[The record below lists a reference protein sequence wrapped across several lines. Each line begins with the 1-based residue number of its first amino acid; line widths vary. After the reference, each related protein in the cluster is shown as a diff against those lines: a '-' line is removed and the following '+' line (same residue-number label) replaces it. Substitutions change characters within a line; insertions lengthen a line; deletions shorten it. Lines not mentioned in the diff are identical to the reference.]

1 MLGPIGLAAAIL
13 VPAVTAL
20 ALLAGDA
27 RAEAPRPAAGATPL
41 VGIHKIRH
49 VVVIVQENRSF
60 DSYFGT
66 YPHADGIPM
75 RNGVPAACLH
85 DLQTKRCGRPFHD
98 TSDRN
103 HGGPHGHRFAVLDI
117 DHGEMDGFIDSVR
130 RVERHR
136 CRHSNARV
144 CRLGARAST
153 PDVMGYHDA
162 HEIPNYWAYAR
173 HFVLQDHMFQSD
185 ASWSL
190 PAHLYLVSAWS
201 AMCAKRGRPMSCRT
215 AVENPG
221 APPGEPQNPTGA
233 IPHYDWT
240 DLTYLLHR
248 YHVSWRYYVHRGGEP
263 DCRTGTMFCKTIPQ
277 DAETPGIW
285 NPLPWFTTVAQD
297 HQLRDIRPFHA
308 FVSAARAGSLPAVS
322 WIVPSF
328 EISDHPT
335 ARISRGQA
343 YVTGIVNAIMES
355 PDWSSTAIFLTWD
368 DWGGFYD
375 HVPPPAVDRSGYGL
389 RVPGLVISPY
399 ARRGYVDHQT
409 LSFDAYLKFI
419 EDDFLG
425 GERINPRTDGRPDSR
440 RLVRENLKLLGDLTH
455 DFDFSQVPLG
465 PLVLRPYPHP
475 GTDARSSPRTPG
487 APTPRVPRAV
497 QMSSRSSSRSRSRPT
512 RSQTSFEITPARRSS
527 SSAWRSASSSSR
539 RSRW

>member
-1 MLGPIGLAAAIL
+1 MRRPGRRPFAVGGAALILFAAA
-13 VPAVTAL
+13 AL
-20 ALLAGDA
+20 AVHTGVLHRGA
-27 RAEAPRPAAGATPL
+27 RPRRVAGAVPRTP

-60 DSYFGT
+60 DTYFGT
-66 YPHADGIPM
+66 DPHADGIPM
-75 RNGVPAACLH
+75 RNGVPTVCLP
-85 DLQTKRCGRPFHD
+85 DFQTHRCGRPFHD

-103 HGGPHGHRFAVLDI
+103 YGGPHGHRFAVLDI
-117 DHGEMDGFIDSVR
+117 DHGKMDGFIDSVR
-130 RVERHR
+130 RVFRHR
-136 CRHSNARV
+136 CRHSSSPV
-144 CRLGARAST
+144 CQLGALASA

-162 HEIPNYWAYAR
+162 REIPNYWAYAR
-173 HFVLQDHMFQSD
+173 RFVLQDHMFQSD

-201 AMCAKRGRPMSCRT
+201 ARCPRRGAPMRCRT

-221 APPGEPQNPTGA
+221 APPGEPQNPTA
-233 IPHYDWT
+233 AVPHYDWT

-277 DAETPGIW
+277 DADTPGIW

-297 HQLRDIRPFHA
+297 HQLTDIRPFHS
-308 FVSAARAGSLPAVS
+308 FVSAARTGSLPAVS

-328 EISDHPT
+328 QVSDHPT
-335 ARISRGQA
+335 ALIGTGQA

-375 HVPPPAVDRSGYGL
+375 HVPPPAVDASGYGL
-389 RVPGLVISPY
+389 RVPALVISPY
-399 ARRGYVDHQT
+399 ARAGFVDHQT

-440 RLVRENLKLLGDLTH
+440 PLVRENLRLLGDLRR
-455 DFDFSQVPLG
+455 DFDFSQAPQR
-465 PLVLRPYPHP
+465 PLVLHPYPDP
-475 GTDARSSPRTPG
+475 GTRG
-487 APTPRVPRAV
+487 YAV
-497 QMSSRSSSRSRSRPT
+497 AAQMSSRSSSRSRSRST
-512 RSQTSFEITPARRSS
+512 RSHTSFEMTPARRSPR
-527 SSAWRSASSSSR
+527 SASRSASSSSR

>member
-1 MLGPIGLAAAIL
+1 VAAVILVAGAAA
-13 VPAVTAL
+13 VVVAVHRGAPHL
-20 ALLAGDA
+20 GAA
-27 RAEAPRPAAGATPL
+27 APRPSAAAPGSRS
-41 VGIHKIRH
+41 GIHKIRH

-75 RNGVPAACLH
+75 RNGIPTVCLPDFQPH
-85 DLQTKRCGRPFHD
+85 RCGRPFHD
-98 TSDRN
+98 PSDRN
-103 HGGPHGHRFAVLDI
+103 YGGPHGHRFAKLDI
-117 DHGEMDGFIDSVR
+117 DHGRMDGFIDSVR
-130 RVERHR
+130 RVVRHR
-136 CRHSNARV
+136 CRHSTSPV
-144 CRLGARAST
+144 CKLGAEASA
-153 PDVMGYHDA
+153 PDVMGYHDER
-162 HEIPNYWAYAR
+162 EIPNYWAYAR

-190 PAHLYLVSAWS
+190 PSHLYLVSAWS
-201 AMCAKRGRPMSCRT
+201 AKCPTRAHPMRCRT

-240 DLTYLLHR
+240 DLTYLLHK
-248 YHVSWRYYVHRGGEP
+248 YHVSWRYYVHRGAEP
-263 DCRTGTMFCKTIPQ
+263 DCRAGTMFCRSIGQ
-277 DAETPGIW
+277 DADTPGIW

-297 HQLRDIRPFHA
+297 HQLQDVQPFRA

-328 EISDHPT
+328 QVSDHPT
-335 ARISRGQA
+335 ALVSRGQA

-355 PDWSSTAIFLTWD
+355 RDWRSTAIFLAWD

-375 HVPPPAVDRSGYGL
+375 HVPPPSVDASGYGL
-389 RVPGLVISPY
+389 RVPALVISPY
-399 ARRGYVDHQT
+399 ARRGFVDHQT

-425 GERINPRTDGRPDSR
+425 GERIDPRTDGRPDSR
-440 RLVRENLKLLGDLTH
+440 PLVRERLRLLGDVSR
-455 DFDFSQVPLG
+455 DFDFSQTPRK
-465 PLVLRPYPHP
+465 PFVLPPYPTHRRP
-475 GTDARSSPRTPG
+475 TEARE
-487 APTPRVPRAV
+487 A

-527 SSAWRSASSSSR
+527 SSALRSASSNSR

>member
-1 MLGPIGLAAAIL
+1 
-13 VPAVTAL
+13 
-20 ALLAGDA
+20 
-27 RAEAPRPAAGATPL
+27 
-41 VGIHKIRH
+41 
-49 VVVIVQENRSF
+49 
-60 DSYFGT
+60 
-66 YPHADGIPM
+66 
-75 RNGVPAACLH
+75 
-85 DLQTKRCGRPFHD
+85 
-98 TSDRN
+98 
-103 HGGPHGHRFAVLDI
+103 
-117 DHGEMDGFIDSVR
+117 
-130 RVERHR
+130 
-136 CRHSNARV
+136 
-144 CRLGARAST
+144 
-153 PDVMGYHDA
+153 
-162 HEIPNYWAYAR
+162 
-173 HFVLQDHMFQSD
+173 
-185 ASWSL
+185 
-190 PAHLYLVSAWS
+190 
-201 AMCAKRGRPMSCRT
+201 
-215 AVENPG
+215 
-221 APPGEPQNPTGA
+221 
-233 IPHYDWT
+233 
-240 DLTYLLHR
+240 
-248 YHVSWRYYVHRGGEP
+248 
-263 DCRTGTMFCKTIPQ
+263 MFCKTIPQ

-527 SSAWRSASSSSR
+527 RSAWRSASSSSR